1 MPWLS
6 PLTLVASVVLFFSDH
21 DLLMMYRNTH
31 SRGRMGLG
39 VAVMTSMV
47 WSSILRISEALA
59 P

>member
-1 MPWLS
+1 M
-6 PLTLVASVVLFFSDH
+6 TLVASVVLFFSDH